1 MKKIL
6 IASCLCGMLF
16 ANTACDNYDDIFPQ
30 KYEKILSLKTSGEQD
45 LTLYKTGDATEY
57 SITVIKSGS
66 KPTLTANA
74 KIDRMADSEFQ
85 TYISERGLNYVAL
98 PADCYSFN
106 MTDLDFTSDETY
118 KIIKLSINTDKVDE
132 LMLNASADQEYV
144 LPIAVTS
151 QTDSILADKD
161 FLILK
166 PEVITPTLSF
176 KGTTTAGTLTKYID
190 QAGGTISIPVGLQ
203 IDNQWDFSCKIA
215 VDESTTT
222 LDNFEIVNDQINFT
236 KGNDGV
242 VQVRISSMSHI
253 SGVIGLKI
261 TEIVGKDGFNIEET
275 PLQLTVS
282 INKYPLKESMLSS
295 NAIEPSEGS
304 LANLLDGDV
313 GTYFH
318 SAWSVTVEGNHYVQV
333 TLPATFAKKFSFSYT
348 NRQANG
354 NAALAWF
361 DLYVGADE
369 NSLKLYKSFDWE
381 QDGLPSGGAE
391 VYTSPE
397 FDLDSPVKVLRFTS
411 KGNWTGGQYFVWSE
425 FSLFGF

>member
-16 ANTACDNYDDIFPQ
+16 ANIACDSYDDIFPQ

-45 LTLYKTGDATEY
+45 LTLYKTGDVTDY
-57 SITVIKSGS
+57 SITLIKAGS

-74 KIDRMADSEFQ
+74 KIDRMGDSEFQ
-85 TYISERGLNYVAL
+85 KYISERGLNYVAL

-106 MTDLDFTSDETY
+106 MTDLDFSSEETY
-118 KIIKLSINTDKVDE
+118 KIIKLSINTDRVDE
-132 LMLNASADQEYV
+132 IMQNASPNQEYV

-151 QTDSILADKD
+151 QTDSILAEKD
-161 FLILK
+161 YLILK
-166 PEVITPTLSF
+166 PAVITPTLSF
-176 KGTTTAGTLTKYID
+176 KGTTTTGTLTKYVD
-190 QAGGTISIPVGLQ
+190 QTGGTISIPIGLQ
-203 IDNQWDFSCKIA
+203 IDNQWDFSCKVAI
-215 VDESTTT
+215 DETTTT
-222 LDNFEIVNDQINFT
+222 LDNFEIVNDKIDFT
-236 KGNDGV
+236 KGNNGA
-242 VQVRISSMSHI
+242 VQIRVSAMSHI

-261 TEIVGKDGFNIEET
+261 SEIIGKDGFDIDAT
-275 PLQLTVS
+275 PLKLTIS

-295 NAIEPSEGS
+295 NATEPSEGS

-318 SAWSVTVEGNHYVQV
+318 SAWSVSIAEDHYVQV
-333 TLPATFAKKFSFSYT
+333 TLPTALSKVCSFSYT

-369 NSLKLYKSFDWE
+369 NSLKLYKKYDWE
-381 QDGLPSGGAE
+381 KDGLPGGGAE

-397 FDLDSPVKVLRFTS
+397 ITLDTPVKVLRFVS
-411 KGNWTGGQYFVWSE
+411 KGNWTGEKFFVWSE